1 MWRGPFTSYS
11 SLTPSLSSS
20 GGGSSGKG
28 RDSEQVGLH
37 QRWDVKSWHTIG
49 HESLEARAV
58 YQRGRQETT
67 GPGFTLAATIFREPA
82 WLWWFSCS
90 PMAAFLSVLDC
101 VCLGQSARGT
111 LPGSVSATEGDAS
124 ISWVSTACSGY
135 YSHFVRLL
143 PAVWRHV
150 YGQLGHRD
158 PIPWQQLLTEPTNGV
173 WSGLRSWVN
182 RTFILQ
188 QQIPFVWFLGS
199 LYLDIKW
206 CLQPRSRPRVF
217 RLCVDIIPLLT
228 HSCWTQCIGHIHLL
242 KNFISVFSIKKK

>member
-1 MWRGPFTSYS
+1 MWRCPLTSCS

-28 RDSEQVGLH
+28 RGSEQVGLH
-37 QRWDVKSWHTIG
+37 QRWDVKSWHTTG
-49 HESLEARAV
+49 HESLEAQAV
-58 YQRGRQETT
+58 YQRGRQEAT
-67 GPGFTLAATIFREPA
+67 GHGFALAATIFREAA

-90 PMAAFLSVLDC
+90 PMAASLSVLGC
-101 VCLGQSARGT
+101 VCLGQSARGA

-124 ISWVSTACSGY
+124 ISWVSTASSGY

-158 PIPWQQLLTEPTNGV
+158 SSPWQQLLTEPTNGL
-173 WSGLRSWVN
+173 WSGLGSRAN

-188 QQIPFVWFLGS
+188 QQIPFVWLLGS
-199 LYLDIKW
+199 TYLGIKW
-206 CLQPRSRPRVF
+206 YLHIVPPESS
-217 RLCVDIIPLLT
+217 IIPFLI
-228 HSCWTQCIGHIHLL
+228 HSCWTRCIGHINLM
-242 KNFISVFSIKKK
+242 KNAIPVLI